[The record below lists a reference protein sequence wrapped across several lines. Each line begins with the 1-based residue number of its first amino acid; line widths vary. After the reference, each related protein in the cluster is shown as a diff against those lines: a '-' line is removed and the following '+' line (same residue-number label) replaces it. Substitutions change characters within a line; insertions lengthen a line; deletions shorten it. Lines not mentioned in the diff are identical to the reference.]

1 MIPINLLPHRAAR
14 RKAQQQQF
22 AILAAMTVALAGV
35 IVFAVHTFFAERIE
49 NQLERNKY
57 LEGEIATL
65 DKQIDEIR
73 KLKEQTAALLARKR
87 VVESLQT
94 NRTETVRLLDQL
106 VRQLPDGVYLKTIK
120 QTGQRV
126 TVIGYATSNAR
137 VSTLMRNF
145 EASPWLESPTLV
157 EIKAAK
163 VGKDAKSSVTLNEF
177 NMNVLISRP
186 KETTAPAGPAAAKPA
201 AAGAPTPPATPKT

>member
-22 AILAAMTVALAGV
+22 FVLAGMTLGLAAA
-35 IVFAVHTFFAERIE
+35 IVVAVHTFFATRIE
-49 NQLERNKY
+49 TQVERNKY
-57 LEGEIATL
+57 LESEIVLL

-73 KLKEQTAALLARKR
+73 KLKEQTQALLARKR

-106 VRQLPDGVYLKTIK
+106 VRQLPDGVYLKSIK

-126 TVIGYATSNAR
+126 NVIGYATSNAR

-145 EASPWLESPTLV
+145 EASPWLESPSLV
-157 EIKAAK
+157 EIKAAT
-163 VGKDAKSSVTLNEF
+163 VDNAPLNEF
-177 NMNVLISRP
+177 NLNVNISRP
-186 KETTAPAGPAAAKPA
+186 KEESAPRPKTTAPAA
-201 AAGAPTPPATPKT
+201 APTAPKS

>member
-22 AILAAMTVALAGV
+22 FILAGMTVGLAAA
-35 IVFAVHTFFAERIE
+35 IVVAVHTFFAGRIE
-49 NQLERNKY
+49 TQVERNKY
-57 LEGEIATL
+57 LESEIVLL

-73 KLKEQTAALLARKR
+73 KLKEQTQALLARKR

-106 VRQLPDGVYLKTIK
+106 VRQLPDGVYLKSVR

-126 TVIGYATSNAR
+126 NVVGYATSNAR

-145 EASPWLESPTLV
+145 EASPWLESPSLI
-157 EIKAAK
+157 EIKA
-163 VGKDAKSSVTLNEF
+163 VTVESAPLNEF
-177 NMNVLISRP
+177 NLNVNISRP
-186 KETTAPAGPAAAKPA
+186 KEESAPSQKPSAPAAV
-201 AAGAPTPPATPKT
+201 PPAPKT

>member
-22 AILAAMTVALAGV
+22 YVLAGLTLALAGA
-35 IVFAVHTFFAERIE
+35 IVVAVHIFFAGRIE
-49 NQLERNKY
+49 NQVERNKY
-57 LEGEIATL
+57 LESEIVQL

-73 KLKEQTAALLARKR
+73 KLKEQTQALLARKR

-106 VRQLPDGVYLKTIK
+106 VRQLPDGIYLKSIK

-126 TVIGYATSNAR
+126 NVVGYATSNAR

-145 EASPWLESPTLV
+145 EASPWLESPSLI
-157 EIKAAK
+157 EIKA
-163 VGKDAKSSVTLNEF
+163 VTIENASLNEF
-177 NMNVLISRP
+177 NLNVNISRP
-186 KETTAPAGPAAAKPA
+186 QEESASRPKTAVPAAVPTAP
-201 AAGAPTPPATPKT
+201 KT

>member
-22 AILAAMTVALAGV
+22 FVLAGMTVGLAAA
-35 IVFAVHTFFAERIE
+35 IVVAVHTFFAGRIE
-49 NQLERNKY
+49 TQVERNKY
-57 LEGEIATL
+57 LESEIVLL

-73 KLKEQTAALLARKR
+73 KLKEQTQALLARKR

-106 VRQLPDGVYLKTIK
+106 VRQLPDGIYLKAIR

-126 TVIGYATSNAR
+126 NVIGYATSNAR

-145 EASPWLESPTLV
+145 EASPWLESPSLI
-157 EIKAAK
+157 EIKA
-163 VGKDAKSSVTLNEF
+163 VTVDAAPLNEF
-177 NMNVLISRP
+177 NLNVNISRP
-186 KETTAPAGPAAAKPA
+186 KEENVPRPATGSPAAPV
-201 AAGAPTPPATPKT
+201 TPKT